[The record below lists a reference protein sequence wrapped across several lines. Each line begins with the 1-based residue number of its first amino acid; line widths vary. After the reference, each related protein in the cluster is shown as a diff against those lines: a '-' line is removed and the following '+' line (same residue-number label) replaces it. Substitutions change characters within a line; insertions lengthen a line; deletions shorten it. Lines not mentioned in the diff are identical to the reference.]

1 MTTPLISDEIR
12 RNFHLFWDNY
22 PAAVILIDRNR
33 TIIEINKAA
42 EERGYPVGVQCISMG
57 EKKHHASCKLNI
69 ALREKSSVRN
79 VEYIDF
85 LGQVVDTYWLPL
97 AGEEDLYIHFA
108 NDITE
113 WAKESLFPQKCEDTA
128 DCSTC
133 NCM

>member
-1 MTTPLISDEIR
+1 MATQQISDETR
-12 RNFHLFWDNY
+12 RNFHLFWDNH

-33 TIIEINKAA
+33 TIIEINKVA
-42 EERGYPVGVQCISMG
+42 EERGYPVGVPCISMG

-69 ALREKSSVRN
+69 AMRDKSSVRN

-85 LGQVVDTYWLPL
+85 LGQVVDTYWIPL

-113 WAKESLFPQKCEDTA
+113 WAKESLSPKNCEDEA
-128 DCSTC
+128 SCSTC